1 MLNLQIHT
9 RNAPMQTLQIELGC
23 TIGKSASCDI
33 VVRGMLIGKLQARI
47 VRENNAYYIED
58 QGGIAATLVNGTP
71 ITRYGP
77 LTEADQIEVGM
88 TTIKIVRAV
97 ATAPVVSLQPLQ
109 QMRQMA
115 QQQTPQQTQSA
126 QHTHA
131 PQHHAPHADAP
142 ALQTAYAAPQ
152 AMEHAPPMHRAQPVQ
167 LAQAHASTHSEP
179 SFIARA
185 SALAQ
190 TNSPDPL
197 AAARTASASVAV
209 AAQTASAPTAT
220 TAAQRFPSAYDV
232 TPSARPHPAPDA
244 RLRTPSS
251 HVKRT
256 AAVELPV
263 APINSPLGIELRK
276 QAHMKVIAALDLR
289 RLNVARMEEDELR
302 KTVSAAL
309 DDILNYDRS
318 FHTADVPLD
327 TLKKSVFDEI
337 IGLGPLEEL
346 IADPSVSEIMVN
358 CHNEIFV
365 EQNGR
370 LRRSPV
376 IFTDDRAVLGA
387 IERIVAPIG
396 RRIDESSP
404 MVDARLADGSRVNA
418 VIPPLA
424 LKGPSITIRK
434 FLRRKLKGEDL
445 ISFGSVSPD
454 MLEFLHTA
462 VEQGA
467 NIIIS
472 GGTGSGKT
480 TLLNVLSNYIPD
492 DERIVTVE
500 DAAELQLSQPNL
512 VSLEARP
519 ANMEGKGAIHIRD
532 LVKNCL
538 RMRPDRIV
546 VGECRGGEALD
557 MLQAMNT
564 GHDGSLTTLHAN
576 TPRDCIARLEVM
588 TLMTGLDLPVQAIRE
603 QISSAV
609 DLIVQQ
615 SRFSCGSRRVT
626 HVTEVSGMES
636 GVITLQDVF
645 VFKEDGFGED
655 GKIRGEFVPTAY
667 IPDFYQDLIRRRI
680 SVNTDIFT
688 RVN

>member
-1 MLNLQIHT
+1 MLNLQVHA
-9 RNAPMQTLQIELGC
+9 RNAPVRALQVEQGC
-23 TIGKSASCDI
+23 TIGKDASCDVI
-33 VVRGMLIGKLQARI
+33 VKGMLIGKLQARI
-47 VRENNAYYIED
+47 VREHNAYYIED
-58 QGGIAATLVNGTP
+58 QGGIAATLVNGSP

-77 LTEADQIEVGM
+77 LTEADQIEIGV
-88 TTIKIVRAV
+88 TTIRIVRAAVATPPAHQVVEQGQQAQQPVAAGHADQSAPPAPLPLQAHALAHREPSFAVTAPVSSSSQPSYAHNV
-97 ATAPVVSLQPLQ
+97 ATAGQP
-109 QMRQMA
+109 
-115 QQQTPQQTQSA
+115 TPARHENLPTPKQPA
-126 QHTHA
+126 AEA
-131 PQHHAPHADAP
+131 P
-142 ALQTAYAAPQ
+142 LR
-152 AMEHAPPMHRAQPVQ
+152 MQP
-167 LAQAHASTHSEP
+167 AQAKKT
-179 SFIARA
+179 
-185 SALAQ
+185 
-190 TNSPDPL
+190 
-197 AAARTASASVAV
+197 AAAA
-209 AAQTASAPTAT
+209 
-220 TAAQRFPSAYDV
+220 
-232 TPSARPHPAPDA
+232 
-244 RLRTPSS
+244 
-251 HVKRT
+251 
-256 AAVELPV
+256 LPV

-302 KTVSAAL
+302 KTVGAAL
-309 DDILNYDRS
+309 DDILNHDPS
-318 FHTADVPLD
+318 FRTADIPLGD
-327 TLKKSVFDEI
+327 LKKSVFDEI

-346 IADPSVSEIMVN
+346 IADPTVSEIMVN
-358 CHNEIFV
+358 CHNEIFI
-365 EQNGR
+365 EQNGQ
-370 LRRSPV
+370 LTRSPV

-434 FLRRKLKGEDL
+434 FSRQKLGGEDL
-445 ISFGSVSPD
+445 IRFGSMSAS

-462 VEQGA
+462 VKQGA
-467 NIIIS
+467 NIVIS

-480 TLLNVLSNYIPD
+480 TLLNVLSSYIPD

-519 ANMEGKGAIHIRD
+519 ANMEGKGAVPIRD

-546 VGECRGGEALD
+546 IGECRGGEALD

-564 GHDGSLTTLHAN
+564 GHDGSLTTAHAN

-588 TLMTGLDLPVQAIRE
+588 TLMAGLDLPVQAIRE
-603 QISSAV
+603 QICSAV
-609 DLIVQQ
+609 DIIVQQ

-645 VFKEDGFGED
+645 VFKEEGFSEH
-655 GKIRGEFVPTAY
+655 GKIQGKFVPTAY
-667 IPDFYQDLIRRRI
+667 VPDFYQELIRRRI
-680 SVNTDIFT
+680 PVNTDIFT
-688 RVN
+688 RAE